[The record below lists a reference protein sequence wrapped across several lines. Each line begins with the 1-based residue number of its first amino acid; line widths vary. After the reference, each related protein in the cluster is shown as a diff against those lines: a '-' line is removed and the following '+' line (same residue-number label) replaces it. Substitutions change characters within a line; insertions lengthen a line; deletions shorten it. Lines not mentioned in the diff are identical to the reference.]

1 MRRTRTRRAAG
12 ASLLVGA
19 LLASTAP
26 AVSAEP
32 AAAQAAPSTQA
43 VQADAAESR
52 RESPQSRTTTVPD
65 LGTLERSPLES
76 TSTLGASPDGKP
88 RNDVIRDVPVDPA
101 DASIPLNLIPYHEF
115 PGLLRQLQSSDR
127 VDVEIIGRS
136 TQGRDL
142 HMVVIT
148 DMTDAEWTEWQRL
161 SDLRTDDPAAAI
173 TAFDAGEYADWRAP
187 IFINNNIHGNEWEG
201 TDAFF
206 EFADELAFS
215 DDPGVVQA
223 LEDFLFVG
231 VVSNNPDGRVNATRA
246 NAAGFDMNRDWVAQS
261 QPEVRAV
268 RDQILRYDPVSLLD
282 LHGYVGGTL
291 IEPTTGPHGQ
301 NYEMDLYIPHAL
313 RAAEAM
319 ESAIAGLGE
328 PRATTPVTI
337 PYRDWTDDWDGWPAV
352 YTPMWAMQ
360 HGAVGHTIEFPLNPR
375 SAALTEAER
384 HDRTRVN
391 TAIARATMEGNLAYL
406 SREREDVVADQLEF
420 FRRGVAG
427 ESTRPISDTYSVE
440 SAACGSFTNIYDGD
454 AVVSHC
460 NWNTYEQDFPRAWVL
475 PAGDGQRSATA
486 AIRTAQYLLDN
497 DVEVHRASSDVTIG
511 GETYPAGTFVVDMHQ
526 AKRGAANNAL
536 ETGRNLSDD
545 WRAMYGDAAWSVGA
559 LYGATLVEVRDGDL
573 STDGLTE
580 IATAFTQGTVATGAD
595 HLGFDVD
602 SIYGVQTVNALQRA
616 GVAVSRLPDGSF
628 TVPGSSRNAVRT
640 IASTYGVDFVALD
653 ASRVRDAVRLG
664 TYTIGATTTADQL
677 TALTR
682 MGFDVVPVSTASLN
696 ADGGAALF
704 DQLDALFIGAA
715 GFTPSALDEPAAT
728 AFDAWLAAG
737 NQVVGQGPSGA
748 SFNTNAGLLPV
759 TISAAAG
766 SGDGIATVVNDP
778 DSRVTGDALDV
789 TFVRSPRWFPG
800 AAGVEGVTVD
810 QRLGEGLEYFLAGHW
825 RRYREG
831 AGQPVVVS
839 GEARGATV
847 TLFASDP
854 TARAHTEGL
863 FTQFAEA
870 LWPELPARSALAPTA
885 DAGNDYT
892 VELGDELTLDGSAS
906 ISPDGLPLTFTW
918 DVSSLGGTTLEGET
932 VTVTPVEAGD
942 FEVTL
947 TVTDTSDP
955 ALSDTDTATVTVVDT
970 TEEPVMT
977 GCEDVEGVT
986 FPDVGGPPHGANI
999 ACIAGFGIA
1008 QGNAS
1013 GNYRPFADVRRDQM
1027 ASFLER
1033 LLTVGGVELPAPAA
1047 ERFPDVPGN
1056 STHKGAIER
1065 LAEAGIV
1072 EGRASGAY
1080 DPLATVTRG
1089 QMATFLRRTLEFAT
1103 GDDLV
1108 APRAPFTDVPARYVH
1123 ARGIDVTYDLD
1134 IARGRTA
1141 TTFVPNGAVQR
1152 DQMGSFLARTIGVM
1166 ADAGFELTPL
1176 D

>member
-1 MRRTRTRRAAG
+1 MRRSRTRRAAG

-32 AAAQAAPSTQA
+32 AALQTAQSAQVA
-43 VQADAAESR
+43 QADAIESR
-52 RESPQSRTTTVPD
+52 RELPQSRTTTVPD
-65 LGTLERSPLES
+65 LGTLEAAPLES
-76 TSTLGASPDGKP
+76 TSTLGADPDGKP
-88 RNDVIRDVPVDPA
+88 RNDVIRDVPFDPT
-101 DASIPLNLIPYHEF
+101 DASIPLNLTPYHEF
-115 PGLLRQLQSSDR
+115 PGLLRELQTSDR
-127 VDVEIIGRS
+127 VDVEIIGQS

-142 HMVVIT
+142 HLVVIT
-148 DMTDAEWTEWQRL
+148 DMTDAEWTDWQRL
-161 SDLRTDDPAAAI
+161 SDLRTEDPTAAI
-173 TAFDAGEYADWRAP
+173 AAFDDGEYADWRAP

-206 EFADELAFS
+206 QFAEELAFS
-215 DDPGVVQA
+215 DDPGIVGA

-246 NAAGFDMNRDWVAQS
+246 NAAGFDMNRDWISQS
-261 QPEVRAV
+261 QPEIRAV
-268 RDQILRYDPVSLLD
+268 RDQILRYDPISLLD

-319 ESAIAGLGE
+319 EDAIAGLGE

-337 PYRDWTDDWDGWPAV
+337 PYRDWADTWDGWPAV

-360 HGAVGHTIEFPLNPR
+360 HGAIGHTVEFPLNPR
-375 SAALTEAER
+375 SSSLSEEER

-391 TAIARATMEGNLAYL
+391 TAVARATMEGNLSYL
-406 SREREDVVADQLEF
+406 ASEREDVVADQLEF

-427 ESTRPISDTYSVE
+427 ESTQPIDDQYAVE
-440 SAACGSFTNIYDGD
+440 SAACGSFTNVYDGD

-460 NWNTYEQDFPRAWVL
+460 NWNTYEQDFPRAWVM
-475 PAGDGQRSATA
+475 PAGDDQRSETA

-497 DVEVHRASSDVTIG
+497 DVEVHRATSDVTIG

-559 LYGATLVEVRDGDL
+559 LYGATLVDVWDEDL

-580 IATAFTQGTVATGAD
+580 ITTAFTPGTVATGAD
-595 HLGFDVD
+595 HLAFEVD

-628 TVPGSSRNAVRT
+628 TVPGSSRSVVRT
-640 IASTYGVDFVALD
+640 IASTYGVDFVAV
-653 ASRVRDAVRLG
+653 SETRVRDAEPFD
-664 TYTIGATTTADQL
+664 TYTVGAATTADQL

-682 MGFDVVPVSTASLN
+682 MGFEVVPVSTSTFN
-696 ADGGAALF
+696 DEGGEELF
-704 DQLDALFIGAA
+704 DELDALFVGSG
-715 GFTPSALDEPAAT
+715 GFTASALDEAAAT

-737 NQVVGQGPSGA
+737 NQVVGQGTSG
-748 SFNTNAGLLPV
+748 SNFNTDAGLLPIA
-759 TISAAAG
+759 ISGFAG

-778 DSRVTGDALDV
+778 GSRVTGDALDV

-800 AAGVEGVTVD
+800 AADVEGVTVD
-810 QRLGEGLEYFLAGHW
+810 QQLGEGPEYFLAGHW

-863 FTQFAEA
+863 FTQFAQA
-870 LWPELPARSALAPTA
+870 LWPELPEPTALAPTA
-885 DAGNDYT
+885 DAGGDYT

-906 ISPDGLPLTFTW
+906 ISPDELPLTFTW
-918 DVSSLGGTTLEGET
+918 DVDSLGGTTLEGET
-932 VTVTPVEAGD
+932 VTVTPVEAGQ

-947 TVTDTSDP
+947 TVTDTNEP
-955 ALSDTDTATVTVVDT
+955 ALSDSDTATVTVVDPP
-970 TEEPVMT
+970 EEPTIT
-977 GCEDVEGVT
+977 GCDDVEGVT

-1013 GNYRPFADVRRDQM
+1013 GNYLPFADVRRDQM

-1033 LLTVGGVELPAPAA
+1033 LLTVGGVDLPAPAS
-1047 ERFPDVPGN
+1047 ERFPDVPAS

-1072 EGRASGAY
+1072 EGRVGGAY
-1080 DPLATVTRG
+1080 DPLDTVTRG

-1103 GDDLV
+1103 DGELA
-1108 APRAPFTDVPARYVH
+1108 APRAPFTDVPASYVH
-1123 ARGIDVTYDLD
+1123 ARGVDVTYDLG
-1134 IARGRTA
+1134 IAQGRTA
-1141 TTFVPNGAVQR
+1141 TTFVPNGDVQR
-1152 DQMGSFLARTIGVM
+1152 DQMGSFLARTLGVM
-1166 ADAGFELTPL
+1166 ADAGLELTPI